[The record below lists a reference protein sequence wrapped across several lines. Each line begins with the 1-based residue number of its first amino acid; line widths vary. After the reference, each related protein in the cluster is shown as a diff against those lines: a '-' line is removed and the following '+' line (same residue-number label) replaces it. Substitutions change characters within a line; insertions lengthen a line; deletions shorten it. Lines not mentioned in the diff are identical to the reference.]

1 MKKTLNIAG
10 TVLITLTILA
20 AITGALRLSWIV
32 DDCEE
37 INHGQRC
44 IVFIVAEPRR

>member
-1 MKKTLNIAG
+1 MSKALNAAGIVVVTL
-10 TVLITLTILA
+10 LILA
-20 AITGALRLSWIV
+20 AISGALSLSWIV

-44 IVFIVAEPRR
+44 IVLIVAEPRR